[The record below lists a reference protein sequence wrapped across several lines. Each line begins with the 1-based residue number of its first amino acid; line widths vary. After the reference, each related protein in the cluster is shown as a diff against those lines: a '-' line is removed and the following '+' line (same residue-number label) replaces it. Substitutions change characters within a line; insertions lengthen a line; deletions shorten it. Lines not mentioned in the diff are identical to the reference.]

1 MMEMATGKPPFYTQ
15 QLKELITMIV
25 EQETPRLE
33 GFSQDFNDLIGK
45 LLEKDPLKRIT
56 WEELKKHTFWLGEDE
71 FTKRVFPHQP

>member
-1 MMEMATGKPPFYTQ
+1 MEMATGKPPFYTQ

-33 GFSQDFNDLIGK
+33 GFSADFNDLMAK

-56 WEELKKHTFWLGEDE
+56 WDELKKHPFWATEDE